1 MQDLSSPTRDGTQ
14 APCSGRAALTTGPRR
29 KSLVTALLRWPKEQV
44 TTTPKSK
51 HEPSASWEPQ
61 ARLISSQRLL
71 RPLLQSWAGT
81 HGAAAAASPGGG
93 PGARRCSPPL
103 GGWGGGRRCSPA
115 HDRRDPSP
123 CKSAQGSPQG
133 RQARGPGAVNVPS
146 QATGPWQGMTL
157 QRLCRDRTW
166 LPHAG
171 VTTRVLSGGTQSEEP
186 GQKEGSRSQGRITQA
201 GCEGAPASREDVRPP
216 SAFKPLG
223 YGPWLQ
229 PPRETHTDV
238 NQKVKC
244 FCEFYQVQRKITHRG
259 FAVFVS
265 SLDSLCQVLTTRCS
279 SFILT
284 FA

>member
-1 MQDLSSPTRDGTQ
+1 MVWGKLGLLVPLAGCNRHM
-14 APCSGRAALTTGPRR
+14 R
-29 KSLVTALLRWPKEQV
+29 KAVGWRN
-44 TTTPKSK
+44 
-51 HEPSASWEPQ
+51 
-61 ARLISSQRLL
+61 SQRLFQG
-71 RPLLQSWAGT
+71 RMA
-81 HGAAAAASPGGG
+81 
-93 PGARRCSPPL
+93 PPRVIL
-103 GGWGGGRRCSPA
+103 G
-115 HDRRDPSP
+115 RDPSP